1 MHNLQHFNYKF
12 CSVVHM
18 VTYILLACPLNF
30 LAHNCSFPGCGS
42 VLVLDGNMKNHR
54 DVCYAKDA
62 GFIQFS
68 GLPGVI
74 KTGCPASPDFKS
86 QYCSQHKSHACD
98 LLNNGEVDDELG
110 TTPGPALRS
119 RRKRQHPGSP
129 IAEMILAK
137 KTTRKQTYYQV
148 CALLTFQWLNF
159 NSHDLHDVLL

>member
-1 MHNLQHFNYKF
+1 M
-12 CSVVHM
+12 
-18 VTYILLACPLNF
+18 ACPLNF

-74 KTGCPASPDFKS
+74 KTRCPASPDFKS

-159 NSHDLHDVLL
+159 NSHDLHHVLL